1 MIHSENPSIANHQ
14 DGAPAA
20 ATEPSARHNGGGE
33 AEGIHLIIIGAG
45 LAGLSAALSTKLANP
60 NHQVTILETV
70 KELQEVGV
78 SRQNLKKRTSF
89 KKNHAGIELLT
100 KYIPRFQRPVSK

>member
-1 MIHSENPSIANHQ
+1 MTIHSDPRVTNHQ
-14 DGAPAA
+14 DGVPA
-20 ATEPSARHNGGGE
+20 ATESSGNHNGGE

-45 LAGLSAALSTKLANP
+45 LAGLAAALSTKLANP

-78 SRQNLKKRTSF
+78 SNL
-89 KKNHAGIELLT
+89 
-100 KYIPRFQRPVSK
+100 V